1 MDKNKLIQSKKFF
14 KTFQIKDILENSN
27 FVVFLNNVG
36 VNSEDSFNLK
46 KLLSKE
52 HNLTFTNVKNR
63 PLINSLLKT
72 KYKTILQV
80 FQGNISI
87 IHQSNDTLENSHS
100 NSTTEN
106 FISDKGLQ
114 KLLFESDTLIPVG
127 FLLHKEIFL
136 TPELF
141 KSLSNR
147 CNDIRGITT
156 IQLLNNPSTNLVN
169 NYLSR
174 SSHDILNVLNQK
186 RLNSVQSS

>member
-52 HNLTFTNVKNR
+52 HNLTFTNVKNK

-127 FLLHKEIFL
+127 FLLHKEIL
-136 TPELF
+136 P
-141 KSLSNR
+141 
-147 CNDIRGITT
+147 DIRAWI
-156 IQLLNNPSTNLVN
+156 V
-169 NYLSR
+169 
-174 SSHDILNVLNQK
+174 
-186 RLNSVQSS
+186 